1 MKVLITK
8 KLLEE
13 IVSNTSS
20 YLDKK
25 DLSSITSHLLMSAKD
40 GIFSIKATDH
50 EIGLSYNLQNVSIE
64 TEGEAT
70 ANGGKLLSVI
80 KGLSDDN
87 VTLETV
93 NGALFV
99 KQKKS
104 KYKLPMF
111 ETRDFPSFPT
121 VEGKNSF
128 DVNAGIL
135 GRSLKKIYPSI
146 DTNNPKY
153 ELNGALIDVKEGFLN
168 LVGTDTKR
176 LSVYKLITQSKAGEL
191 DTKILIPKK
200 AIGEIQ
206 KLFSDK
212 IKIYYDENV
221 LLAVSENFE
230 FFTKLINGK
239 FPNYER
245 VIPSDTAYKISI
257 PRDKMV
263 SGVRAINAMCEEM
276 KVTIKKD
283 GMVFESINEDN
294 SEAKTEIEA
303 AIEINSEIVFGVK
316 NRFLLD
322 FLSSIESEIFELNFN
337 SSDTAFVL
345 SADGLK
351 TVVMPIN
358 NI

>member
-1 MKVLITK
+1 MI
-8 KLLEE
+8 
-13 IVSNTSS
+13 N
-20 YLDKK
+20 
-25 DLSSITSHLLMSAKD
+25 
-40 GIFSIKATDH
+40 
-50 EIGLSYNLQNVSIE
+50 
-64 TEGEAT
+64 
-70 ANGGKLLSVI
+70 
-80 KGLSDDN
+80 
-87 VTLETV
+87 
-93 NGALFV
+93 
-99 KQKKS
+99 
-104 KYKLPMF
+104 
-111 ETRDFPSFPT
+111 
-121 VEGKNSF
+121 
-128 DVNAGIL
+128 
-135 GRSLKKIYPSI
+135 
-146 DTNNPKY
+146 
-153 ELNGALIDVKEGFLN
+153 VKEGFLN

-221 LLAVSENFE
+221 LLAVSENFK

-283 GMVFESINEDN
+283 GMIFESINEDN